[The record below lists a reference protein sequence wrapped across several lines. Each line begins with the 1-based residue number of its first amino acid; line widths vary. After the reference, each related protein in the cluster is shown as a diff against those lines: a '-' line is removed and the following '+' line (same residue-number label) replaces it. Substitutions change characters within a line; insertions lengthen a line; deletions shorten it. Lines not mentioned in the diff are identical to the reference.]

1 MQPKIKKVKTNYD
14 GIVKSLLDSM
24 SNSLLIDLI
33 NSTFSTNY
41 SSDAPVIRLATET
54 YDKELKQK
62 RCDYF
67 LKIEGDFFLIEIQ
80 SNPDAEMEMRIMDYS
95 LRGAMLHGMTKTDD
109 STGLHFPKP
118 VVFYLRKSGRTKDR
132 LSVKISASLS
142 EKTFTLSA
150 VSIYLDD
157 YSFSEMIERSMF
169 PMIPF
174 YPLRY
179 EKTLFKKHTK
189 QDETNIFSDL
199 RECSQKLKETYQ
211 NKLITD
217 EIYKYIRDWMLRV
230 FHTVV
235 LKSENRH
242 TLLDLKEAEK
252 VMQYIVDE
260 PIEGYDIFATIRESN
275 LKAEKKGERKGE
287 RKANKETAFNMLKRN
302 ISDDIIL
309 ECTGISAKTLESLK
323 KKLN

>member
-1 MQPKIKKVKTNYD
+1 MKKRD
-14 GIVKSLLDSM
+14 G
-24 SNSLLIDLI
+24 
-33 NSTFSTNY
+33 
-41 SSDAPVIRLATET
+41 SD
-54 YDKELKQK
+54 
-62 RCDYF
+62 
-67 LKIEGDFFLIEIQ
+67 
-80 SNPDAEMEMRIMDYS
+80 
-95 LRGAMLHGMTKTDD
+95 
-109 STGLHFPKP
+109 LHFPKP

-179 EKTLFKKHTK
+179 EKTLFRKHTK
-189 QDETNIFSDL
+189 QDEATIFSDFK
-199 RECSQKLKETYQ
+199 ECSQKLREAYH
-211 NKLITD
+211 NKLIND
-217 EIYKYIRDWMLRV
+217 EIYKYVRDWMVSV
-230 FHTVV
+230 FHTVIS
-235 LKSENRH
+235 KAENKQ
-242 TLLDLKEAEK
+242 TLIDPKEAEE

-260 PIEGYDIFATIRESN
+260 PIEGYDIFATKRDWEQ
-275 LKAEKKGERKGE
+275 KAEH
-287 RKANKETAFNMLKRN
+287 KANKETAFNLLKKN
-302 ISDDIIL
+302 ISDEIIL